1 MGASF
6 GVRHSGGVE
15 VTTPTDH
22 FDVSD
27 GSLSPQPWMQM
38 RQVSTASTPSV
49 ARTYA
54 STGGQ
59 NKNEVYQTLSVSW
72 TNNTPLSQWSY
83 GMVHHGGSAVALQAR
98 SRGYLRISHS
108 VTVALAPKAE
118 APSPLVEVSRFGGG
132 SDIGVGGILG
142 IGTDFAMHEV
152 RAHSTTVPLMPNL
165 TGWFEVP
172 PGHTITGAV
181 EVRFVSEKWE
191 STSITNGKSNTD
203 CTVLAGDVRID
214 LWAVPIIEDPPAR
227 STPTIIGSNAKMESS
242 KSVTVATP
250 AGTQYGDVLLAIVG
264 NNFGDAT
271 AMTAPAG
278 WKLLHAV
285 NNGQFDWFTAHVKV
299 YARQVGVSEPAK
311 HTFTNAFGAEQI
323 VQVITLRGAVAPS
336 SGVDANGWSI
346 ASTRTKYNKRGDLH
360 VAPSMAVDGQLL
372 ICASFFGLADN
383 IWDGFG
389 VVQVKDSAP
398 DGMTEL
404 LNLNGTNS
412 NMCVATLADP
422 PNPTQERVFTTEPR
436 AYFAGDAVSV
446 AIVVAGTQQF

>member
-1 MGASF
+1 
-6 GVRHSGGVE
+6 

-38 RQVSTASTPSV
+38 RHVATSETPSV

-54 STGGQ
+54 STGGV
-59 NKNEVYQTLSVSW
+59 NKNEQLQVVSVSW

-98 SRGYLRISHS
+98 SRGYIKVSHS
-108 VTVALAPKAE
+108 LTVGLAPKAN
-118 APSPLVEVSRFGGG
+118 PPNPLTEVSRFGGG
-132 SDIGVGGILG
+132 ADIGVGGLLG

-152 RAHSTTVPLMPNL
+152 RAHSSTVPLMPHV
-165 TGWFEVP
+165 TGWTEVP
-172 PGHTITGAV
+172 PGHTITGTV

-191 STSITNGKSNTD
+191 ATSITNGKSNTD

-227 STPTIIGSNAKMESS
+227 TTPTIIGSNAKMESS

-271 AMTAPAG
+271 AITAPAG
-278 WKLLHAV
+278 WTLLHAV
-285 NNGQFDWFTAHVKV
+285 NNNKFDWFTSHLFV
-299 YARQVGVSEPAK
+299 YGRQVSATEPK
-311 HTFTNAFGAEQI
+311 SHTFTNAFGAEQI
-323 VQVITLRGAVAPS
+323 VQVIALRGAVAPS

-346 ASTRTKYNKRGDLH
+346 GSTRTKYNARGQMH

-383 IWDGFG
+383 IFDGFG
-389 VVQVKDSAP
+389 VVQVKDSP
-398 DGMTEL
+398 PEGMSEL

-412 NMCVATLADP
+412 NLCVASLSGP
-422 PNPTQERVFTTEPR
+422 PNPTQERVFRTEPR